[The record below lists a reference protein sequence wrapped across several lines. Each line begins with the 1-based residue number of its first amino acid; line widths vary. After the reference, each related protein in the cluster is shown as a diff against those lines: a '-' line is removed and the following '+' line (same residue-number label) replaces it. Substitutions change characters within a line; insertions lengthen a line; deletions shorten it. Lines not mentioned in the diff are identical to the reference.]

1 MFQIMKR
8 TKIICTL
15 GPSTDNEE
23 TLRKMLLA
31 GMNVARLNF
40 SHQNHESHK
49 IRADMLKKVSAE
61 LCLPV
66 PLILD
71 TKGPEVRLGLFKSK
85 SVELVTGQTFIL
97 TSDEIEGDE
106 HRATVTFKDLPSDV
120 KAGTHILLDDG
131 LIDLVVENTTD
142 KDIICTV
149 LNPGTVS
156 DNKGINVPGVRL
168 SMPFLSEK
176 DKSDLLFGIEED
188 FDFVAASFTRC
199 AADILEIRSILEN
212 NGGAS
217 IKIIAKI
224 ENADGVENLDEILKV
239 ADGIMVARG
248 DMGVEIPLERIPKL
262 QKMLIKKAY
271 NAGKIVITATQ
282 MLESMIKNPRPT
294 RAEITDVA
302 NAIYDGTSAI
312 MLSGETAAGLY
323 PLETVVTM
331 TRIAQS
337 TEADIDY
344 KHRFS
349 RRENIEAPNVTNA
362 ISHATCMTAHDLGA
376 AGIITVTKSGQTARN
391 ISKFRPACQ
400 IISCTPD
407 VKVYRQLNLSW
418 GIMPLLVEEV
428 MNTEELFDNCV
439 RKATQ
444 ENLVHS
450 GELVVITAGVP
461 LKVSGTT
468 NLLKVHIVGD
478 VLVSGIGIV
487 HTSVCGNL
495 CVCISEE
502 QAMTSFVDGDILVI
516 PKTSNKIMSI
526 IKKCSGIITEQEG
539 AASHAAVVGL
549 TLDLPVIVGAANA
562 TQILRSGTTV
572 TLDGLRGQVYSG
584 NFCDINREPIKKPG
598 EDYSEEV

>member
-1 MFQIMKR
+1 MKR

-23 TLRKMLLA
+23 TLRKMLIA

-49 IRADMLKKVSAE
+49 IRADMLKKLRDE
-61 LCLPV
+61 LNLPI
-66 PLILD
+66 PLVLD
-71 TKGPEVRLGLFKSK
+71 TKGPEIRLGIFKNN
-85 SVELVTGQTFIL
+85 SVELTKGQTFTL
-97 TSDEIEGDE
+97 TTEEIEGDE
-106 HRATVTFKDLPSDV
+106 NRATVTFKELPSDV
-120 KAGTHILLDDG
+120 KTGTHILLDDG
-131 LIDLVVENTTD
+131 LIDLIVENTTS
-142 KDIICTV
+142 KEIKCTV
-149 LNPGTVS
+149 LNPGAIS
-156 DNKGINVPGVRL
+156 NNKGINIPGVRL

-176 DKSDLLFGIEED
+176 DKSDLLFGIEQD

-199 AADILEIRSILEN
+199 AADILEIRTILEN
-212 NGGAS
+212 NGGAN

-239 ADGIMVARG
+239 SDGIMVARG
-248 DMGVEIPLERIPKL
+248 DMGVEIPLEKIPKL

-271 NAGKIVITATQ
+271 NAGKVVITATQ
-282 MLESMIKNPRPT
+282 MLESMVKNPRPT

-323 PLETVVTM
+323 PLEAVLTM
-331 TRIAQS
+331 ARIAES

-349 RRENIEAPNVTNA
+349 RREANETPNVTNA

-391 ISKFRPACQ
+391 ISKFRPACP

-407 VKVYRQLNLSW
+407 EKVYRQLNLSW
-418 GIMPLLVEEV
+418 GVMPMLVEEV
-428 MNTEELFDNCV
+428 ANTEELFDNCV
-439 RKATQ
+439 HKATE
-444 ENLVHS
+444 ENLVCS
-450 GELVVITAGVP
+450 GDLVVITAGVP

-487 HTSVCGNL
+487 QASVCGNL
-495 CVCISEE
+495 CVCTNEE
-502 QAMTSFVDGDILVI
+502 SAFTSFVDGDILVI

-539 AASHAAVVGL
+539 ASSHAAVVGL
-549 TLDLPVIVGAANA
+549 TLDLPVIVGATNA
-562 TQILRSGTTV
+562 TQILKSGTTV

-584 NFCDINREPIKKPG
+584 SLSDISRKSDISENNF
-598 EDYSEEV
+598 SE